1 MSGASAEA
9 GEEEPARGLPLS
21 RSQLK
26 AECRVRQAPKAR
38 HRCGKCGVPHYCS
51 VECQE
56 RDWPRHKKWECQH
69 FIEHGVEANDAS
81 LKESLAL
88 GEGSLDQQLW
98 NACQIGR
105 LGAMEVLLEAGANP
119 NLAVPETS
127 CLHMASTYGHVS
139 VVQALLAA
147 GAHIDAVNGKYSM
160 TALHAAAGFGYSDV
174 VKILV
179 EAGANISIRDLDGRT
194 ASDLAREKDHT
205 AVANYLAAAE
215 KRAAAAA
222 EEAKEQAAAEANKAA
237 AAALAAAEAAAQ
249 QAFAELML
257 EEGGQQTGAGGKGKG
272 KGKGG
277 KSKAKGKGSK

>member
-9 GEEEPARGLPLS
+9 GEEEPARGLLFS
-21 RSQLK
+21 RAQLK
-26 AECRVRQAPKAR
+26 AECLVCQAPRAR
-38 HRCGKCGVPHYCS
+38 HRCGKCGGPHYCS

-56 RDWPRHKKWECQH
+56 RDWPRHKKRECQYN
-69 FIEHGVEANDAS
+69 IEHDMEATCARA
-81 LKESLAL
+81 KESIAS
-88 GEGSLDQQLW
+88 GEGSLGQQLW
-98 NACQIGR
+98 LASR
-105 LGAMEVLLEAGANP
+105 LGRIRAVEALLEEGANP
-119 NLAVPETS
+119 NFVVEHAS
-127 CLHMASTYGHVS
+127 CLHTASTYGYVS

-147 GAHIDAVNGKYSM
+147 GAHIDAVNGIEPSM
-160 TALHAAAGFGYSDV
+160 TALHVAAGHGNLNV

-179 EAGANISIRDLDGRT
+179 EAGANLHIRDSYGCSAL
-194 ASDLAREKDHT
+194 DLARSHGHT

-222 EEAKEQAAAEANKAA
+222 EEAREQAAAETNKAT

-257 EEGGQQTGAGGKGKG
+257 EEGGQQTGTGGKGKG

-277 KSKAKGKGSK
+277 KSKAGK